1 MSHLALG
8 DYVYQGALL
17 KQLYDDYPHLSIDVW
32 FDDCRESP
40 KEWAAG
46 RNHILSQWL
55 EHEPHIDRLYPI
67 AQTKA
72 ERKKAIE
79 RARAS
84 GYDAVVFFTTLR
96 SHRFADVALTI
107 ADGKPVYGAHETEV
121 LRRIRHRKLFARLAG
136 QVLLSPS
143 ENFSHISQFYRHYF
157 EQLVAFKRTPSD
169 YLRISVPEQYRFRA
183 CQWKQQH
190 ADSKS
195 LILLNHLSTT
205 AKRDW
210 RLTQVTEFISEVQ
223 QKVAGV
229 HVMINALEHQH
240 EEIQAALK
248 ADGLESDTSLFC
260 AREHFLELPAML
272 EQADLVV
279 SVETAI
285 MHLAASV
292 GTPCVSLVREQAA
305 QWFPLGPGKVLV
317 AGSRVDTI
325 TPATVTG
332 AAVSLLRA

>member
-17 KQLYDDYPHLSIDVW
+17 KQLHDDYPHLSIDVW

-55 EHEPHIDRLYPI
+55 EHEPHIDQLYPI
-67 AQTKA
+67 AHNKA

-96 SHRFADVALTI
+96 SHRFADIALTI

-157 EQLVAFKRTPSD
+157 EQLLAFRHPPSD
-169 YLRISVPEQYRFRA
+169 YLRITVPQQYQAQAR
-183 CQWKQQH
+183 QWKERH
-190 ADSKS
+190 AAGKP
-195 LILLNHLSTT
+195 LVLLNHLSTT

-210 RLTQVTEFISEVQ
+210 RLSQVTGFIMQLQ

-229 HVMINALEHQH
+229 YVVINALEHQH
-240 EEIQAALK
+240 EEIQTALK
-248 ADGLESDTSLFC
+248 AHGLESDTSLFC
-260 AREHFLELPAML
+260 ATEHFLELPAML

-292 GTPCVSLVREQAA
+292 GTPCISLVREQAA
-305 QWFPLGPGKVLV
+305 QWFPLGPGKVLI
-317 AGSRVDTI
+317 AGNRVDTI
-325 TPATVTG
+325 APAMVIG
-332 AAVSLLRA
+332 AAVSLLHG